1 MEQKLMSYLP
11 GYYRKSKVMKNLMTT
26 EEKQLEQLMQKIQ
39 ENINQFFIDTA
50 DKNLERWEK
59 DLGIP
64 ISNEKDT
71 LFRRSIIKSKL
82 RGIGTVTVKLLE
94 NVAQSYEKGKIEVIE
109 NEECIVNNKFIIKFM
124 DTLGAPPN
132 LEDLKNAIEEIK
144 PAHLIVEYEFK
155 YLIINQ
161 VQKLTINEIQKRR
174 LTDFSPFVPIIL
186 GGEPIGN

>member
-1 MEQKLMSYLP
+1 
-11 GYYRKSKVMKNLMTT
+11 MKNLMTT

-109 NEECIVNNKFIIKFM
+109 NEECIVNNKCIIKFI

-155 YLIINQ
+155 YLIINE
-161 VQKLTINEIQKRR
+161 VQKLTINEIQKRK